1 MPPDVIQNQ
10 ELDRYE
16 LVVDGD
22 LAGFTEYRLHG
33 HDIVFTHT
41 EVTTIEREHGLG
53 GRLVRAALDQVRDQT
68 DYRVVAQCPF
78 VSKWM
83 SEHPDYQDLLT
94 R

>member
-16 LVVDGD
+16 LVIDGD
-22 LAGFTEYRLHG
+22 LAGYSEYRIQG
-33 HDIVFTHT
+33 AEIVFTHT
-41 EVTTIEREHGLG
+41 EITSGDREHGLG
-53 GRLVRAALDQVRDQT
+53 GRLVRSALDQVREQT

-78 VSKWM
+78 VSHWI
-83 SEHPDYQDLLT
+83 SEHPEYQDLLK